1 MGLIASIIV
10 GLIAGFVASKLMKT
24 NTSLFIDMLLGIA
37 GSILG
42 GWVTSLLLGVDLTS
56 GVNLTTIIVSIL
68 GAMLVIFIY
77 RLIKR
82 K

>member
-24 NTSLFIDMLLGIA
+24 NTILFIDMLLGIA

>member
-82 K
+82 E

>member
-24 NTSLFIDMLLGIA
+24 NTSLLIDMLLGIA